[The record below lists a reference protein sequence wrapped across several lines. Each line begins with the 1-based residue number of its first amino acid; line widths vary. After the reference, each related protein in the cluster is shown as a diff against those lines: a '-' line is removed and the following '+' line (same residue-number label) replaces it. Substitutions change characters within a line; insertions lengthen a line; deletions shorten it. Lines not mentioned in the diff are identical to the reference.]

1 MATAD
6 LQAATAFLDCDM
18 PQGEVQDVAGGI
30 AAVFSARLPGKTS
43 PNEDAAAVI
52 PLDDRT
58 AVIVVADGLGG
69 SASGDQASRL
79 AVEALIRSV
88 EPVGATGSASATG
101 EQVRTA
107 ILDGFEQANRD
118 VQSLGG
124 GAATTLAVVEIHD
137 GTVRPYHVGDSA
149 ILVTGQRGRLKL
161 QTICHSPVGY
171 AVEAGVLDE
180 LEAMYH
186 DQRHVVSNV
195 IGRPDMR
202 IEIGSPLEL
211 AARDTLLVA
220 TDGLFDNLHL
230 PEIVERLRK
239 GSLPTA
245 VDELAVQSRQ
255 RMLEPIEGQPS
266 KPDDLTLVAFRLR

>member
-1 MATAD
+1 
-6 LQAATAFLDCDM
+6 M
-18 PQGEVQDVAGGI
+18 PQGETQDVAGGL
-30 AAVFSARLPGKTS
+30 AAVFSARLPGKTT

-52 PLDDRT
+52 SLDDRS

-88 EPVGATGSASATG
+88 EQVSAAGSASAARD
-101 EQVRTA
+101 QVRTA
-107 ILDGFEQANRD
+107 IIDGFEQANRE
-118 VQSLGG
+118 VQNLGS
-124 GAATTLAVVEIHD
+124 GAATTLAVVEIND

-149 ILVTGQRGRLKL
+149 ILVTGQRGRVKL
-161 QTICHSPVGY
+161 QTVCHSPVGY
-171 AVEAGVLDE
+171 AVEAGLLDE

-186 DQRHVVSNV
+186 EQRHVVSNV

-245 VDELAVQSRQ
+245 VDELAGHSRQ
-255 RMLEPIEGQPS
+255 RMQDPVEGQPS

>member
-1 MATAD
+1 MATAE
-6 LQAATAFLDCDM
+6 LQAVTAYLDCDM
-18 PQGEVQDVAGGI
+18 PQGEVQEVAGGV
-30 AAVFSARLPGKTS
+30 AAVYSARLPGKSTA
-43 PNEDAAAVI
+43 NEDAAAVI
-52 PLDDRT
+52 PLDERS

-69 SASGDQASRL
+69 AASGDQASRL
-79 AVEALIRSV
+79 AVEALIRSI
-88 EPVGATGSASATG
+88 EHISADS
-101 EQVRTA
+101 EELRTA
-107 ILDGFEQANRD
+107 ILNGFEQANRD
-118 VQSLGG
+118 VQTLGG

-137 GTVRPYHVGDSA
+137 GAVRPYHVGDSA
-149 ILVTGQRGRLKL
+149 ILVTGQRGRVKL
-161 QTICHSPVGY
+161 QTVCHSPVGY
-171 AVEAGVLDE
+171 AVEAGMLDE

-186 DQRHVVSNV
+186 EERHVVSNV

-239 GSLPTA
+239 GALPAA
-245 VDELAVQSRQ
+245 VDDLAGHSRQ
-255 RMLEPIEGQPS
+255 RMQEPTDGQPS

>member
-6 LQAATAFLDCDM
+6 LQAATTYLDCDM
-18 PQGEVQDVAGGI
+18 PQGELQEVAGGV
-30 AAVFSARLPGKTS
+30 AAVFSARLPGKTTA
-43 PNEDAAAVI
+43 NEDAAAVI
-52 PLDDRT
+52 PLDERS

-69 SASGDQASRL
+69 AASGDQASKL

-88 EPVGATGSASATG
+88 ENVSPDG
-101 EQVRTA
+101 EEIRTA
-107 ILDGFEQANRD
+107 ILNGFEQANRD
-118 VQSLGG
+118 VQTLGG

-149 ILVTGQRGRLKL
+149 ILVTGGRGRVKL
-161 QTICHSPVGY
+161 QTVCHSPVGY
-171 AVEAGVLDE
+171 AVEAGLLDE

-186 DQRHVVSNV
+186 EQRHFVSNV

-239 GSLPTA
+239 GALPEA
-245 VDELAVQSRQ
+245 VDELAGQSRQ
-255 RMLEPIEGQPS
+255 RMQEPTEGQPS